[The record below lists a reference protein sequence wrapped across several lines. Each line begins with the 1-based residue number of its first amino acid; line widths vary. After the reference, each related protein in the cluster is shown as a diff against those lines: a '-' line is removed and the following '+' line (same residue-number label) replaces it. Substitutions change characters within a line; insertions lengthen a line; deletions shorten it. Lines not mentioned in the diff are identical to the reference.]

1 MSESDSDDQLEPRR
15 KKGKVNKH
23 LHNKG
28 EEFVTDKGKLVEKK
42 TCGPD
47 CSCKKLC
54 MAEFSDEH
62 KQCIITNLY
71 KGQPKNEKDI
81 YLMGLIDRVEVARY
95 RPVSGSSKQNTSSYK
110 YFAMKDN
117 TRVPVCRKAFIN
129 LHAITSKAL
138 YRLTQLKEA
147 NNTPEDRRG
156 KHDKRV
162 NAKSA
167 EITGL
172 IHSHITSFPTKI
184 SHYTTTTQTYLDA
197 HLTVKYEF
205 YLKFFRDIF
214 SYRFGRPQIDAC
226 STCEDLNTKIKST
239 VLCDT
244 AKRAAVGEL
253 IAHKSRGKKFYRKL
267 EEIKD
272 DSCGGQNRNH
282 SMTRFLLAL
291 TMTGR
296 FKTIHQYYPVR
307 GHSFMP
313 CDRTFEFSRLKSIFL
328 SFAMQRRN
336 SPPMKWLQYRMK
348 ISRTLRP
355 GGLYFSKKTPGS
367 VQNVSDKFS
376 LSKYRYIIYSY
387 NSQEKGY
394 VQTYEY
400 IQGIVSATF
409 RLAKTGEVSLPS
421 AKAYGGPV
429 PIMKK
434 KLNDISKVTHYI
446 PKQYRGFYEE
456 RLAWP
461 TGNNSD
467 NEED

>member
-1 MSESDSDDQLEPRR
+1 M
-15 KKGKVNKH
+15 
-23 LHNKG
+23 
-28 EEFVTDKGKLVEKK
+28 
-42 TCGPD
+42 
-47 CSCKKLC
+47 
-54 MAEFSDEH
+54 
-62 KQCIITNLY
+62 
-71 KGQPKNEKDI
+71 GQPKNEKDI
-81 YLMGLIDRVEVARY
+81 YLMGLIDRVEVARH

-184 SHYTTTTQTYLDA
+184 SHYTTTPQTYLDA
-197 HLTVKYEF
+197 HLTVSKMHDLFINKYRHLSGEVKYEF
-205 YLKFFRDIF
+205 YLKFFRDTF
-214 SYRFGRPQIDAC
+214 SYRFGRPQIDVC
-226 STCEDLNTKIKST
+226 STCEDLNTKIKLT

-253 IAHKSRGKKFYRKL
+253 IAHKSREKKFYHKL
-267 EEIKD
+267 EEIKELSKVRPD
-272 DSCGGQNRNH
+272 VSENYIPKTVENLHVFSDSCGGQNRNH
-282 SMTRFLLAL
+282 SITTFLLAL

-296 FKTIHQYYPVR
+296 FKTIHQYYLVR

-313 CDRTFEFSRLKSIFL
+313 CERTFGVVKR
-328 SFAMQRRN
+328 AVR
-336 SPPMKWLQYRMK
+336 
-348 ISRTLRP
+348 
-355 GGLYFSKKTPGS
+355 
-367 VQNVSDKFS
+367 
-376 LSKYRYIIYSY
+376 RYIIY

-434 KLNDISKVTHYI
+434 KLDDISKVTHYI
-446 PKQYRGFYEE
+446 PEQYRGFYEE